1 MSDNVKKSLLNL
13 ETWIRIGYIAFF
25 LLLLSIASSVAF
37 FLVLLQAVSVLLT
50 GRDNEK
56 LREFGQSLGQWGFQ
70 SLLFATYNTEH
81 RPFPFS
87 DWPSAETGAGFDAG
101 LDDEISDKAPSEEL
115 DGELDKELAKELD
128 KEVEEEVEEDVDKE
142 LDKEAGKAV
151 SEEVGD
157 VDQHALPSDSNNPD
171 DIPSFTASE
180 DKSTSADG
188 GDSKAV

>member
-101 LDDEISDKAPSEEL
+101 FDDEISDKAPSEEL
-115 DGELDKELAKELD
+115 DGELD
-128 KEVEEEVEEDVDKE
+128 
-142 LDKEAGKAV
+142 GKL
-151 SEEVGD
+151 SQD
-157 VDQHALPSDSNNPD
+157 
-171 DIPSFTASE
+171 
-180 DKSTSADG
+180 
-188 GDSKAV
+188 

>member
-115 DGELDKELAKELD
+115 DGELDKELAKE
-128 KEVEEEVEEDVDKE
+128 
-142 LDKEAGKAV
+142 AGKAV

>member
-1 MSDNVKKSLLNL
+1 MSNNVKKSFLNL

-37 FLVLLQAVSVLLT
+37 FLVLLQAASVLLT

-70 SLLFATYNTEH
+70 SLLFATYNTEQ

-101 LDDEISDKAPSEEL
+101 LDDEISDKAASEEI
-115 DGELDKELAKELD
+115 D
-128 KEVEEEVEEDVDKE
+128 EEVDEGVDKE
-142 LDKEAGKAV
+142 L
-151 SEEVGD
+151 SEEVDKELGD
-157 VDQHALPSDSNNPD
+157 VVEHALPSAPNNAD
-171 DIPSFTASE
+171 DIPSFTASD
-180 DKSTSADG
+180 DKPTSADG
-188 GDSKAV
+188 GAAKAD

>member
-101 LDDEISDKAPSEEL
+101 FDDEISDKAPSEEL
-115 DGELDKELAKELD
+115 DGEL
-128 KEVEEEVEEDVDKE
+128 DKE

-188 GDSKAV
+188 GDSKAI

>member
-1 MSDNVKKSLLNL
+1 MSNNVKKSFLNL

-37 FLVLLQAVSVLLT
+37 FLVLLQAASVLLT

-70 SLLFATYNTEH
+70 SLLFATYNTEQ

-101 LDDEISDKAPSEEL
+101 LDDEISDNAASEEI
-115 DGELDKELAKELD
+115 D
-128 KEVEEEVEEDVDKE
+128 EEVDKGVDKE
-142 LDKEAGKAV
+142 L
-151 SEEVGD
+151 SEEVDKELGD
-157 VDQHALPSDSNNPD
+157 VVEHALPSAPNNAD
-171 DIPSFTASE
+171 DIPSFTASD
-180 DKSTSADG
+180 DKPTSADG
-188 GDSKAV
+188 GAGKAD

>member
-1 MSDNVKKSLLNL
+1 MSDSVKKSFLNL
-13 ETWIRIGYIAFF
+13 GTWIRIGYIAFF

-37 FLVLLQAVSVLLT
+37 SLVLLQAASVLLT

-101 LDDEISDKAPSEEL
+101 LDAEINQ
-115 DGELDKELAKELD
+115 
-128 KEVEEEVEEDVDKE
+128 
-142 LDKEAGKAV
+142 
-151 SEEVGD
+151 EVGD
-157 VDQHALPSDSNNPD
+157 VDQHAVPSDSNNAD

-180 DKSTSADG
+180 DKPMSADG
-188 GDSKAV
+188 GGSKAI

>member
-1 MSDNVKKSLLNL
+1 MSDSVKKSFLNL
-13 ETWIRIGYIAFF
+13 GTWIRIGYIAFF

-37 FLVLLQAVSVLLT
+37 SLVLLQAASVLLT

-101 LDDEISDKAPSEEL
+101 LDAEINQ
-115 DGELDKELAKELD
+115 
-128 KEVEEEVEEDVDKE
+128 EV
-142 LDKEAGKAV
+142 G
-151 SEEVGD
+151 EEVGD
-157 VDQHALPSDSNNPD
+157 VDQHAVPSDSNNAD

-180 DKSTSADG
+180 DKPMSADG
-188 GDSKAV
+188 GGSKAI

>member
-1 MSDNVKKSLLNL
+1 MSNNVKKSFLNL

-37 FLVLLQAVSVLLT
+37 FLVLLQAASVLLT

-70 SLLFATYNTEH
+70 SLLFATYNTEQ

-101 LDDEISDKAPSEEL
+101 LDDEISDNAASEEI
-115 DGELDKELAKELD
+115 D
-128 KEVEEEVEEDVDKE
+128 EEVDKGVDKE
-142 LDKEAGKAV
+142 L
-151 SEEVGD
+151 SEEVDKELGD
-157 VDQHALPSDSNNPD
+157 VVEHALPSVPNNAD
-171 DIPSFTASE
+171 DIPSFTASD
-180 DKSTSADG
+180 DKPTSADG
-188 GDSKAV
+188 GAGKAD

>member
-1 MSDNVKKSLLNL
+1 MSNNVKKSFLNL

-37 FLVLLQAVSVLLT
+37 FLVLLQAASVLLT

-70 SLLFATYNTEH
+70 SLLFATYNTEQ

-101 LDDEISDKAPSEEL
+101 LDDEISDKAASEEI
-115 DGELDKELAKELD
+115 DEEVDEEVDKGVGKEL
-128 KEVEEEVEEDVDKE
+128 
-142 LDKEAGKAV
+142 
-151 SEEVGD
+151 SEEVD
-157 VDQHALPSDSNNPD
+157 LSLIH
-171 DIPSFTASE
+171 I
-180 DKSTSADG
+180 
-188 GDSKAV
+188 

>member
-101 LDDEISDKAPSEEL
+101 FDDEISDKAPSEEL
-115 DGELDKELAKELD
+115 DGELDKELA
-128 KEVEEEVEEDVDKE
+128 
-142 LDKEAGKAV
+142 KEAGKAV

>member
-101 LDDEISDKAPSEEL
+101 LDDEISNKAPSEEL
-115 DGELDKELAKELD
+115 DGELDKELD
-128 KEVEEEVEEDVDKE
+128 KEVEEELDKE

>member
-1 MSDNVKKSLLNL
+1 MSNNVKKSFLNL

-37 FLVLLQAVSVLLT
+37 FLVLLQAASVLLT

-70 SLLFATYNTEH
+70 SLLFATYNTEQ

-101 LDDEISDKAPSEEL
+101 LDDEISDKAASEEI
-115 DGELDKELAKELD
+115 D
-128 KEVEEEVEEDVDKE
+128 EEVDKGVDKE
-142 LDKEAGKAV
+142 L
-151 SEEVGD
+151 SEEVDKELGD
-157 VDQHALPSDSNNPD
+157 VDEHALPSVPNNAD
-171 DIPSFTASE
+171 DIPSFTASD
-180 DKSTSADG
+180 DKPTSADG
-188 GDSKAV
+188 GAGKAD

>member
-101 LDDEISDKAPSEEL
+101 LDAEINQ
-115 DGELDKELAKELD
+115 
-128 KEVEEEVEEDVDKE
+128 
-142 LDKEAGKAV
+142 
-151 SEEVGD
+151 EVGD
-157 VDQHALPSDSNNPD
+157 VDQHAVPSDSNNAD

-180 DKSTSADG
+180 DKPMSADG
-188 GDSKAV
+188 GGSKAI

>member
-70 SLLFATYNTEH
+70 SLLFATYNAEH

-101 LDDEISDKAPSEEL
+101 LDAENHQ
-115 DGELDKELAKELD
+115 
-128 KEVEEEVEEDVDKE
+128 
-142 LDKEAGKAV
+142 
-151 SEEVGD
+151 EVGD
-157 VDQHALPSDSNNPD
+157 VDQHAVPSDSNNAD

-180 DKSTSADG
+180 DKPTSADG

>member
-1 MSDNVKKSLLNL
+1 MSNNVKKSFLNL

-37 FLVLLQAVSVLLT
+37 FLVLLQAASVLLT

-70 SLLFATYNTEH
+70 SLLFATYNTEQ

-101 LDDEISDKAPSEEL
+101 LDDEISDKAASEEI
-115 DGELDKELAKELD
+115 D
-128 KEVEEEVEEDVDKE
+128 EEVDKGVDKE
-142 LDKEAGKAV
+142 L
-151 SEEVGD
+151 SEEVDKELGD
-157 VDQHALPSDSNNPD
+157 VDEHALPSAPNNAD
-171 DIPSFTASE
+171 DIPSFTASD
-180 DKSTSADG
+180 DKPTSADG
-188 GDSKAV
+188 GAAKAD

>member
-115 DGELDKELAKELD
+115 DGELDKEL
-128 KEVEEEVEEDVDKE
+128 
-142 LDKEAGKAV
+142 DKEAGKAV

-188 GDSKAV
+188 GDNKAV

>member
-1 MSDNVKKSLLNL
+1 MSNNVKKSFLNL

-37 FLVLLQAVSVLLT
+37 FLVLLQAASVLLT

-70 SLLFATYNTEH
+70 SLLFATYNTEQ

-101 LDDEISDKAPSEEL
+101 LDDEISDKAASEEI
-115 DGELDKELAKELD
+115 DEELS
-128 KEVEEEVEEDVDKE
+128 DVDE
-142 LDKEAGKAV
+142 
-151 SEEVGD
+151 
-157 VDQHALPSDSNNPD
+157 HALPSAPNNAD
-171 DIPSFTASE
+171 DIPSFTASD
-180 DKSTSADG
+180 DKPTSADG
-188 GDSKAV
+188 GAAKAD

>member
-101 LDDEISDKAPSEEL
+101 LDDEISNKAPSEEL
-115 DGELDKELAKELD
+115 DGELDKELA
-128 KEVEEEVEEDVDKE
+128 
-142 LDKEAGKAV
+142 KEAGKAV

>member
-1 MSDNVKKSLLNL
+1 MSNNVKKSFLNL

-37 FLVLLQAVSVLLT
+37 FLVLLQAASVLLT

-70 SLLFATYNTEH
+70 SLLFATYNTEQ

-101 LDDEISDKAPSEEL
+101 LDDEISDKAL
-115 DGELDKELAKELD
+115 
-128 KEVEEEVEEDVDKE
+128 
-142 LDKEAGKAV
+142 

-157 VDQHALPSDSNNPD
+157 VYEHALPSAPNNAD
-171 DIPSFTASE
+171 DIPSFTASD
-180 DKSTSADG
+180 DKPTSADG
-188 GDSKAV
+188 GAAKAD

>member
-1 MSDNVKKSLLNL
+1 MSNNVKKSFLNL

-37 FLVLLQAVSVLLT
+37 FLVLLQAASVLLT

-70 SLLFATYNTEH
+70 SLLFATYNTEQ

-101 LDDEISDKAPSEEL
+101 LDDEISDKAASEEI
-115 DGELDKELAKELD
+115 DDEVDKGVD
-128 KEVEEEVEEDVDKE
+128 KGVDKE
-142 LDKEAGKAV
+142 L
-151 SEEVGD
+151 SEEVDKELGD
-157 VDQHALPSDSNNPD
+157 VDEHALPSAPNNAD
-171 DIPSFTASE
+171 DIPSFTASD
-180 DKSTSADG
+180 DKPTSADG
-188 GDSKAV
+188 GAAKAD